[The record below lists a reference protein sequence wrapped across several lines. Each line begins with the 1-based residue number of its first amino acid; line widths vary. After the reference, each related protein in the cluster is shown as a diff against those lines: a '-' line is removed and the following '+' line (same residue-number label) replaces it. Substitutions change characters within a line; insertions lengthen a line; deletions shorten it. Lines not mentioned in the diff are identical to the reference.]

1 MHSLC
6 RWAVLLIA
14 VFTAVACSAQTPQAF
29 PERPIELVSV
39 TFSVSD
45 HQDHFIK
52 DVGAEQVTVLD
63 NGKPAKLA
71 KFESAGS
78 RPLRIGILIDKSR
91 SMWEMLP
98 ATQHALNG
106 FTEEVVRGP
115 DEAFVLAFDEV
126 ADQATDFTGDPK
138 LLSAAI
144 NSIRRG
150 GASSVWDAVYFACRE
165 RLAPESANARLAIV
179 LISDT
184 DDNQSRTTSKEAME
198 MAQRAG
204 VTVYVIGADEEER
217 GTYSGKK
224 LAEATGGR
232 ALFPGTGKRSLDK
245 ALHAVAEELGAQ
257 YYVEFR
263 PVDLQHDGQ
272 FHSIQVRP
280 EDKKLKVRARKG
292 YFAPKN

>member
-1 MHSLC
+1 MRSLC
-6 RWAVLLIA
+6 RWPVRLIA
-14 VFTAVACSAQTPQAF
+14 VFAAVACSAQTPQAF
-29 PERPIELVSV
+29 PERPIDLVSV

-52 DVGAEQVTVLD
+52 DVSAEQVTVLD

-71 KFESAGS
+71 KFEGAGS

-106 FTEEVVRGP
+106 FAEEIIRGP
-115 DEAFVLAFDEV
+115 DKAFALAFDEV
-126 ADQATDFTGDPK
+126 PDQATDFTGDPK

-150 GASSVWDAVYFACRE
+150 GASAVWDAVYFACRE

-184 DDNQSRTTSKEAME
+184 DDNQSRTTSKEAIE

-204 VTVYVIGADEEER
+204 VTVYVIGTDNEEQR
-217 GTYSGKK
+217 AAYSGKK

-232 ALFPGTGKRSLDK
+232 AFFPGKRDLSK

-263 PVDLQHDGQ
+263 PVNLQHDGQ
-272 FHSIQVRP
+272 FHSIQIIP
-280 EDKKLKVRARKG
+280 ENKKLKVHVRKG
-292 YFAPKN
+292 YFAPK

>member
-39 TFSVSD
+39 TFSVS
-45 HQDHFIK
+45 
-52 DVGAEQVTVLD
+52 
-63 NGKPAKLA
+63 
-71 KFESAGS
+71 
-78 RPLRIGILIDKSR
+78 
-91 SMWEMLP
+91 
-98 ATQHALNG
+98 
-106 FTEEVVRGP
+106 
-115 DEAFVLAFDEV
+115 
-126 ADQATDFTGDPK
+126 
-138 LLSAAI
+138 
-144 NSIRRG
+144 
-150 GASSVWDAVYFACRE
+150 
-165 RLAPESANARLAIV
+165 
-179 LISDT
+179 
-184 DDNQSRTTSKEAME
+184 DNQSRTTSKEAME